1 MSFITYSRRMQ
12 RNKLSSSKTS
22 SRCLAIITWRR
33 LGRRKKVTLTK
44 KSYTEDEFKTSS
56 RYLQYVF
63 TMTKVCW
70 EIIQKKGKK
79 CNNQKIWKTAWVGI
93 ELLISKAFTD
103 SYISHNEFVSVN
115 NMLKKY
121 CNLKQEV
128 KNLKTLLIY

>member
-79 CNNQKIWKTAWVGI
+79 CNNQKIWKTAWAGI

-128 KNLKTLLIY
+128 KNLKTLLIH

>member
-12 RNKLSSSKTS
+12 RNKLSSSKRS

-121 CNLKQEV
+121 CNMKQEV
-128 KNLKTLLIY
+128 KNLKTLLIH

>member
-22 SRCLAIITWRR
+22 SRCLAMITWRR

-103 SYISHNEFVSVN
+103 SNISHNEFVSVN

-128 KNLKTLLIY
+128 KNLKTLLIH

>member
-128 KNLKTLLIY
+128 KNLKTLLIH

>member
-12 RNKLSSSKTS
+12 RNKLSFSKTS

-128 KNLKTLLIY
+128 KNLKTLLIH

>member
-56 RYLQYVF
+56 RYLHYVF

-115 NMLKKY
+115 NILKKY

-128 KNLKTLLIY
+128 KNLKTLLIH